1 MIILIK
7 KEETAVFMLCILV
20 CFFASTVGAVCG
32 IGGGIIIKPVL
43 ETFRILEVP
52 ALQFMSGCAVWS
64 MSAYSV
70 IKGRGSKETQAEPG
84 SRTMLALGAAMGGA
98 VGRKLFAIALQMSE
112 NSGQVGRIQAGG
124 LLIITVGTLFYTLY
138 KEKIRTIHIVN
149 YGVCVLIGGILGMLS
164 AFLGIGGGPVNLV
177 VLFFFFSM
185 STKAAVESSLYI
197 IFFSQSISLFLTI
210 LSGVG
215 NVDFLMLILMCGGG
229 IAGGICGRSLNK
241 KMSDKTVDKLFI
253 VLMVMLIGICIYN
266 LK

>member
-1 MIILIK
+1 MFI
-7 KEETAVFMLCILV
+7 LCILV
-20 CFFASTVGAVCG
+20 CFLASTVGAVCG

-43 ETFRILEVP
+43 EAFQIMEIP
-52 ALQFMSGCAVWS
+52 ALQFLSGCAVWS

-70 IKGRGSKETQAEPG
+70 IKSRVSNETQAEPG

-98 VGRKLFAIALQMSE
+98 AGRKLFAIALQTSE

-124 LLIITVGTLFYTLY
+124 LLAVTVGTLLY
-138 KEKIRTIHIVN
+138 AFCKEKVRTFHIVN
-149 YGVCVLIGGILGMLS
+149 SGACVLIGGILGMLS

-197 IFFSQSISLFLTI
+197 IFFSQSISLFLTV
-210 LSGVG
+210 LAGVG
-215 NVDFLMLILMCGGG
+215 SVDFLMLILMCGGG

-241 KMSDKTVDKLFI
+241 KMSDETVDRLFI
-253 VLMVMLIGICIYN
+253 ALMVILIGVCVYN
-266 LK
+266 LRD

>member
-1 MIILIK
+1 MI
-7 KEETAVFMLCILV
+7 FLCILV
-20 CFFASTVGAVCG
+20 CFLASTVGAVCG

-43 ETFRILEVP
+43 EAFQVLEVP

-70 IKGRGSKETQAEPG
+70 IKSRVSKEPRAEPG
-84 SRTMLALGAAMGGA
+84 SKTMLALGAAVGGA
-98 VGRKLFAIALQMSE
+98 VGRKLFVVALQTSE

-124 LLIITVGTLFYTLY
+124 LLMVTVGTLLYTLY

-149 YGVCVLIGGILGMLS
+149 PGVCVLVGGILGMLS

-197 IFFSQSISLFLTI
+197 IFFSQSVSLFLTV
-210 LSGVG
+210 LTGVG
-215 NVDFLMLILMCGGG
+215 SIDFLMLILMCGGG
-229 IAGGICGRSLNK
+229 VVGGICGRFLNK
-241 KMSDKTVDKLFI
+241 KMSDETIDRLF
-253 VLMVMLIGICIYN
+253 VALMVTLIGICVYN
-266 LK
+266 LRR

>member
-1 MIILIK
+1 MFI
-7 KEETAVFMLCILV
+7 LCILV
-20 CFFASTVGAVCG
+20 CFLASTVGAVCG

-43 ETFRILEVP
+43 EAFQIMEIP
-52 ALQFMSGCAVWS
+52 ALQFLSGCAVWS

-70 IKGRGSKETQAEPG
+70 IKSRVSNETQAEPG

-98 VGRKLFAIALQMSE
+98 AGRKLFAIALQTSE

-124 LLIITVGTLFYTLY
+124 LLAVTVGTLLYAFY
-138 KEKIRTIHIVN
+138 KEKIRTFHIVN
-149 YGVCVLIGGILGMLS
+149 SGACVLIGGILGMLS

-197 IFFSQSISLFLTI
+197 IFFSQSISLFLTV
-210 LSGVG
+210 LAGVG
-215 NVDFLMLILMCGGG
+215 SVDFLLLILMWGGG

-241 KMSDKTVDKLFI
+241 KMSDETVDRLFI
-253 VLMVMLIGICIYN
+253 ALMVILIGVCVYN
-266 LK
+266 LRD